1 MKRLISEKCDST
13 SLGSKF
19 LFLIGLIVI
28 GLVLTSCQSFTKKK
42 VKKEFKTD
50 FGESPPELIKAYQK
64 ASDLMDKEDYELA
77 ITKFKEINNSFP
89 SNPMT
94 MILWYNTGAAYEG
107 LAKCKSAGKNFRK
120 VVRATNHEHPRIQ
133 AQALVRLSYSYECL
147 GADKRVA
154 ATLID
159 ARNREKLLEAPI
171 GKAEVPARL
180 ASAFG
185 RLGNFKEAQKYFKEA
200 DSGLFNLR
208 NRKLSGAD
216 QRDALA
222 RSMFY
227 MGRFWFKGFHIK
239 NSYNILTTFE
249 YAQKYLLKAVELD
262 STRWSALAAKNLVEV
277 YDFMIRY
284 MNHVKKTGKV
294 RKYQTKKG
302 EVTEM
307 AVLIHQGLVSL
318 RLDRLPDRKPPP
330 LVSSL
335 FTKVDQYEKTVS
347 DFLVKNHSGYD
358 LSMAEQERQGLRG
371 KGRTFNPDPSLEA
384 RQERLKL
391 K

>member
-1 MKRLISEKCDST
+1 MV
-13 SLGSKF
+13 
-19 LFLIGLIVI
+19 LFVF
-28 GLVLTSCQSFTKKK
+28 GLVSCQSFDKKK
-42 VKKEFKTD
+42 VKKENKTN
-50 FGESPPELIKAYQK
+50 FGESSPELIKAYQK
-64 ASDLMDKEDYELA
+64 ASEMMDQEDYASA
-77 ITKFKEINNSFP
+77 IKKFTEINNSFP

-94 MILWYNTGAAYEG
+94 MILWYNTGAAHEG
-107 LAKCKSAGKNFRK
+107 LGECKKAGQNFRK
-120 VVRATNHEHPRIQ
+120 VVRGTNHEHPKIQ

-159 ARNREKLLEAPI
+159 ARNRDKLLDPPV

-200 DSGLFNLR
+200 DSGIFTLR
-208 NRKLSGAD
+208 NKKLSGAE

-249 YAQKYLLKAVELD
+249 FAQRYLLKSVELD
-262 STRWSALAAKNLVEV
+262 SVKWSALSAKNLVEV
-277 YDFMIRY
+277 YEFLIKYLNYVD
-284 MNHVKKTGKV
+284 KTGKV
-294 RKYQTKKG
+294 RKYNVSKG
-302 EVTEM
+302 EINQM

-318 RLDRLPDRKPPP
+318 RYDRLPDRKPPP
-330 LVSSL
+330 LVGML
-335 FTKVDQYEKTVS
+335 FKKMDKYEKTIS
-347 DFLVKNHSGYD
+347 DFLVKNHNGYD
-358 LSMAEQERQGLRG
+358 LSEAEKERQGLRG
-371 KGRTFNPDPSLEA
+371 KGRTFNPDPSLEK
-384 RQERLKL
+384 RQERLKKKSL
-391 K
+391 SIQAN